1 MVLDMIARTVYLTC
15 LLLTLLVA
23 LLSLSVGVGFEIALQ
38 RAIVALIS
46 SSLLGWAALVLLV
59 PKPAEPQEA
68 AAEAAESTTAATA
81 EEASP
86 AAAEGGESAPA
97 MA

>member
-1 MVLDMIARTVYLTC
+1 MVLDVIARMIYLTC

-46 SSLLGWAALVLLV
+46 SSLLGWAALILLV

-68 AAEAAESTTAATA
+68 TTEATESTATMATEPSLAAV
-81 EEASP
+81 
-86 AAAEGGESAPA
+86 EGGEGAPA
-97 MA
+97 TA